1 MIWMNIKGNRQA
13 KSLDVFQFYNSLTI
27 IQYKT
32 MANPTKW
39 SIDQAHSEITF
50 KVRHLM
56 ISNVKGAFKIFD
68 ASIHTT
74 DKDFMTAEIDL
85 WIDTGSISTGDVA
98 RDEHLRSADF
108 FNVEEYKQISFV
120 GSTIG
125 ESDRTGNRDLWGEL
139 TMKGITKN
147 VRLTVQ
153 FGGIVRDPWGNEKA
167 GFTISGKFNR
177 SDWGLVWNAAME
189 TGGVVVGDEI
199 AILCELELTNVGQVP
214 EVMVLES
221 LVQD

>member
-1 MIWMNIKGNRQA
+1 
-13 KSLDVFQFYNSLTI
+13 
-27 IQYKT
+27 

-39 SIDQAHSEITF
+39 SVDQAHSEITF

-56 ISNVKGAFKIFD
+56 ISNVKGAFTIFD

-74 DKDFMTAEIDL
+74 GNDFMTAEIDL
-85 WIDTGSISTGDVA
+85 WIDAGSISTGDAA

-108 FNVEEYKQISFV
+108 FDVEAHKQISFV

-139 TMKGITKN
+139 TMKGMTKN
-147 VRLTVQ
+147 VNLTVQ

-167 GFTISGKFNR
+167 GFTISGTLNR
-177 SDWGLVWNAAME
+177 ADWGLVWNAALE
-189 TGGVVVGDEI
+189 AGGVLVSDEI
-199 AILCELELTNVGQVP
+199 SILCELELTNMGQIP
-214 EVMVLES
+214 EVMVLEPMTHA
-221 LVQD
+221 